1 MYFIIT
7 AALCVLINGWM
18 DGLSRKGKGA
28 GKQKKGK
35 DRKVM
40 GWEREVKGKE
50 GQKRGGLNSINICI
64 RPVDASWSWLEGPD
78 PRIPQLDTP
87 L

>member
-1 MYFIIT
+1 MYDYDDDDDEVGRGRR
-7 AALCVLINGWM
+7 AW
-18 DGLSRKGKGA
+18 
-28 GKQKKGK
+28 KQKKGK

-40 GWEREVKGKE
+40 GWEGGEGNGRPEKGRAKLHKYVYTAC
-50 GQKRGGLNSINICI
+50 GCLLQ
-64 RPVDASWSWLEGPD
+64 SWLEGPD